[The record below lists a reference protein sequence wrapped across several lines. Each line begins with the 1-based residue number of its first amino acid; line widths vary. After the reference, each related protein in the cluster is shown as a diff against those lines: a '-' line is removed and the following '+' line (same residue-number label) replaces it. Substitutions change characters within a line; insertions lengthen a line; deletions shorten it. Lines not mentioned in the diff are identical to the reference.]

1 VPHLWPLHSPG
12 TRAAIEN
19 ETLLRWL
26 LAHGAD
32 PNAEAKKRR
41 GFSAERYT
49 PLIAAVKLSDP
60 SPARILLSSG
70 ADMDPL
76 AVFAAI
82 SDHTWTR
89 GTATLELLIEQGA
102 DINYSTSEW
111 GSPLCHA
118 VRWVKKDQL
127 EVLLKHGANTA
138 YRDIQGLTAAEY
150 AREIDQPELAAMI
163 DAGSSTA
170 VP

>member
-1 VPHLWPLHSPG
+1 VPSFQPLHSYRS
-12 TRAAIEN
+12 RAAVED

-32 PNAEAKKRR
+32 PNTVSSRR
-41 GFSAERYT
+41 NEPGTQPST
-49 PLIAAVKLSDP
+49 PLIAAVGLSD
-60 SPARILLSSG
+60 SSSAEILLSHG
-70 ADMDPL
+70 ADLDPP
-76 AVFAAI
+76 VIFAAI
-82 SDHTWTR
+82 AGHTWKR
-89 GTATLELLIEQGA
+89 GTATLELLIERGA
-102 DINYSTSEW
+102 DINYSSEKW

-127 EVLLKHGANTA
+127 EVLLKHGADTA
-138 YRDIQGLTAAEY
+138 YRDIMGSTAAEN